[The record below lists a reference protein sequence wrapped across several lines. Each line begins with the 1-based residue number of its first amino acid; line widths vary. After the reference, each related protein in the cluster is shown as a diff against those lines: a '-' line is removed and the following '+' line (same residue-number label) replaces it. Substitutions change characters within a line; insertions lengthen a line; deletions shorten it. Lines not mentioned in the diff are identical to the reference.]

1 MFPGANISAADDE
14 SPTFIHQLKKLY
26 KQGVTHATMVAGSDR
41 VDEYKKLLNDRTK
54 IVAVTQVSN
63 ALGTVVPVKVLGLT
77 AGNSTQ
83 GHRFEAKVAT
93 VVLDAPANR
102 VYQVATNATNRNQQ
116 VTVVSNDPATM
127 TINLKEGDQSATLN
141 VTALNKNLSQLMI
154 VGTAPVGENPQTTR
168 IVNAAMRLCG
178 DLGKH
183 CQVGSN

>member
-1 MFPGANISAADDE
+1 MATKISNTSVIGRAVGASLLVLGGLLPISAEA
-14 SPTFIHQLKKLY
+14 QWVL
-26 KQGVTHATMVAGSDR
+26 VARHVVGR
-41 VDEYKKLLNDRTK
+41 VQQ
-54 IVAVTQVSN
+54 VTQQQN
-63 ALGTVVPVKVLGLT
+63 AQPGQNAPSQV
-77 AGNSTQ
+77 TQ
-83 GHRFEAKVAT
+83 VAT

-127 TINLKEGDQSATLN
+127 TINLREGDQSATLN

-154 VGTAPVGENPQTTR
+154 VGTAPAGENPQTTR